1 MPYLIYNSLLYIGAF
16 ILSPLITWR
25 LATTKKH
32 RAGFSQKLGFYPP
45 RNREKTIWIHAV
57 SVGEVVTAEK
67 LARALSVKAPN
78 FKIVITVTT
87 PTGHEVATK
96 KLSDIADIL
105 YFPYDFSISAKKAV
119 QAINPAI
126 FITIDTEIWPN
137 VMRACKKAGA
147 CVVLANGRISDRSY
161 PRYKSLSWFFK
172 AVLLNVDA
180 FLMQGETDA
189 KRIVETGADPLRVK
203 VTGSLKFDS
212 TPPGTPADKET
223 LKRLL
228 GIGPNEKIFLLGSVH
243 EGEETAIRGAI
254 KAQTAFGELKI
265 VIAPRRIENLG
276 WIEKTLEGTG
286 LTATRKSQMPKIPEA
301 KEKSVLIIDTFGEL
315 SKLYS
320 VADLVFV
327 GGSLI
332 NHGGQNPLEPAG
344 YGVAPMFGPSM
355 SNFRDVAETLLG
367 CGGAWRVENETEI
380 ENLALSL
387 LNDPQKRK
395 KAGASAK
402 SAVDKNRGTTDR
414 TAEEIVKVMNG

>member
-1 MPYLIYNSLLYIGAF
+1 MPYLIYNFLLYTGAL
-16 ILSPLITWR
+16 ILSPFIVWR

-32 RAGFSQKLGFYPP
+32 RAGFFQKLGFYPS
-45 RNREKTIWIHAV
+45 RNIEKSIWIHAV
-57 SVGEVVTAEK
+57 SVGEVMAAEK
-67 LARALSVKAPN
+67 LARKLAVKTPN

-119 QAINPAI
+119 QAINPAT

-137 VMRACKKAGA
+137 TMRACKRAKA

-161 PRYKSLSWFFK
+161 PRYKSLSWFFE

-180 FLMQGETDA
+180 FLMQGATDA
-189 KRIVETGADPLRVK
+189 KRIVEIGANPLRVK

-212 TPPGTPADKET
+212 TPVEAQANKEI
-223 LKRLL
+223 LKSSI
-228 GIGPNEKIFLLGSVH
+228 GVGPNDKIFLLGSLH
-243 EGEETAIRGAI
+243 EGEEAAIRGAI
-254 KAQTAFGELKI
+254 KAREAFEGLKI
-265 VIAPRRIENLG
+265 VIAPRRIENIE
-276 WIEKTLEGTG
+276 WIEKALEGSD
-286 LTATRKSQMPKIPEA
+286 LTVTRKSCLPKVPQAE
-301 KEKSVLIIDTFGEL
+301 ERSVLIIDTFGEL

-320 VADLVFV
+320 IADLVFV

-355 SNFRDVAETLLG
+355 SNFRDVAETLLN
-367 CGGAWRVENETEI
+367 CGGAWRVTSEPEVAD
-380 ENLALSL
+380 LAISL
-387 LNDPQKRK
+387 LNDPEKRE
-395 KAGASAK
+395 KAGLSAK
-402 SAVDKNRGTTDR
+402 SAVDKNRGTTDI
-414 TAEEIVKVMNG
+414 TAEEILKVMNG